1 MVAEI
6 LLFIFLCLYH
16 FAEGC
21 TEGYTWAKPTRRKK
35 NILIQGRIGEGAAY
49 IDYHGWRYG
58 ENIGIFFSVMI
69 GFYIPTCTDLILTL
83 LGGWLVG
90 SFMYERALNYVVRGE
105 LFKQDKTEYH
115 IMGLVIPRYRWQDWL
130 ALVIGVALFACALVR

>member
-6 LLFIFLCLYH
+6 LLFMFLCLYH

-21 TEGYTWAKPTRRKK
+21 TEGYTWAKPTRRKQNK
-35 NILIQGRIGEGAAY
+35 LIQGRMGEGAAF
-49 IDYHGWRYG
+49 IDYHSWRYG
-58 ENIGIFFSVMI
+58 ENIGIFFSVII
-69 GFYIPTCTDLILTL
+69 GFYISTCTDLILTL

-90 SFMYERALNYVVRGE
+90 SFLYERALNYIVQGD
-105 LFKQDKTEYH
+105 LFKQDKTAYH

-130 ALVIGVALFACALVR
+130 ALVIGVALFMLALIR

>member
-6 LLFIFLCLYH
+6 LLFMFLCLYH

-35 NILIQGRIGEGAAY
+35 NRLIQGRMGEGAAL

-58 ENIGIFFSVMI
+58 ENIGIFFSVLV
-69 GFYIPTCTDLILTL
+69 GAYITTCSGLILTL
-83 LGGWLVG
+83 LGGWLAG
-90 SFMYERALNYVVRGE
+90 SFFYERALNYVVTGK
-105 LFKQDKTEYH
+105 LWDDNKKEYH

-130 ALVIGVALFACALVR
+130 ALVSGVSLFILALIR

>member
-6 LLFIFLCLYH
+6 LLFMFLCLYH

-21 TEGYTWAKPTRRKK
+21 TEGYTWATPTRRKK
-35 NILIQGRIGEGAAY
+35 NKLIQGRMGEGAAF

-58 ENIGIFFSVMI
+58 ENIGIFCSVII

-130 ALVIGVALFACALVR
+130 ALVIGVALFAWALIR

>member
-6 LLFIFLCLYH
+6 LLFLFLCLYH

-35 NILIQGRIGEGAAY
+35 NILIQGRMGEGAAY

-58 ENIGIFFSVMI
+58 ENIGIFFSVII

-90 SFMYERALNYVVRGE
+90 SFMYERALNYVVRGD

>member
-21 TEGYTWAKPTRRKK
+21 TEGYTWAKPIRRKK
-35 NILIQGRIGEGAAY
+35 NKLIQGRMGEGAAY

-58 ENIGIFFSVMI
+58 ENIGIFFSVII
-69 GFYIPTCTDLILTL
+69 GFYIPTCIDLILTL

-130 ALVIGVALFACALVR
+130 ALVIGVALFAWALVR

>member
-35 NILIQGRIGEGAAY
+35 NRLIQGRMGEGAAL

-58 ENIGIFFSVMI
+58 ENIGIFCSVII

-83 LGGWLVG
+83 LGGWLAG
-90 SFMYERALNYVVRGE
+90 SFLYERALNYVVQGD
-105 LFKQDKTEYH
+105 LFKQDKTE
-115 IMGLVIPRYRWQDWL
+115 
-130 ALVIGVALFACALVR
+130 

>member
-1 MVAEI
+1 M
-6 LLFIFLCLYH
+6 
-16 FAEGC
+16 
-21 TEGYTWAKPTRRKK
+21 
-35 NILIQGRIGEGAAY
+35 GEGAAF

-58 ENIGIFFSVMI
+58 ENIGIFFSVII

-130 ALVIGVALFACALVR
+130 ALVIGVALFAWALVR

>member
-16 FAEGC
+16 LAEGC

-35 NILIQGRIGEGAAY
+35 NRLIQGRMGEGAAF

-58 ENIGIFFSVMI
+58 ENIGIFCSVII

-83 LGGWLVG
+83 LGGWLAG
-90 SFMYERALNYVVRGE
+90 SFLYERALNYVVQGD

-130 ALVIGVALFACALVR
+130 ALAIGVALFAWALAR

>member
-35 NILIQGRIGEGAAY
+35 NILIQGRMGEGAAY

-58 ENIGIFFSVMI
+58 ENIGIFFSVII

-90 SFMYERALNYVVRGE
+90 SFMYERALNYVVRGD

>member
-35 NILIQGRIGEGAAY
+35 NKLIQGRMGEGAAY

-58 ENIGIFFSVMI
+58 ENIGIFCSVII

-83 LGGWLVG
+83 LGGWLAG
-90 SFMYERALNYVVRGE
+90 SFMYERALNYIVQGD
-105 LFKQDKTEYH
+105 LFKKDKAEYH

-130 ALVIGVALFACALVR
+130 ALVIGVALFALALIK